1 MLLLLKTIYFTALKL
16 IFRVTRNG
24 MMISQRKH
32 LNMDMKRNTNNSPSA
47 AYIAATWACLAAG
60 VITYLIGLWNA
71 RIQLNEKGFY
81 IAVYLLGMFSSVTLQ
96 KTVRDRA
103 EGIPATNIFMGM
115 CWAIFASSIALLGI
129 GLFNAEMTLSEKGF
143 YCISFVLSLFS
154 IITVQKNIRDMT
166 NEYGETNPAVF
177 HGVSSGWETAAE
189 TVDILDTINS

>member
-16 IFRVTRNG
+16 IFRATRNG

-32 LNMDMKRNTNNSPSA
+32 INMDIKKNTTNSPSA

-60 VITYLIGLWNA
+60 IITYLIGLWNA
-71 RIQLNEKGFY
+71 RIQLNEKGYY

-103 EGIPATNIFMGM
+103 EGIPVTNIFMGM
-115 CWAIFASSIALLGI
+115 CWAVFASSIALLGI
-129 GLFNAEMTLSEKGF
+129 GLFNAEMALSEKGF
-143 YCISFVLSLFS
+143 YGISFVLSLFS

-166 NEYGETNPAVF
+166 NEYGETD
-177 HGVSSGWETAAE
+177 STAFRGINLGLKTVNE
-189 TVDILDTINS
+189 TVDIIDSIKC